1 MNAIS
6 QSSLSQHIWMQVS
19 ISSAIP
25 RRENFPARSSCV
37 RVTLVNIGPCGHFN
51 GRTFVISDSRLSSE
65 NKEVFFRHYRAFA
78 NYLFKLLYEA
88 KNIDFYDWTLQ
99 NCSSYQKYRIFL
111 KFGSIHAFVSSPVRH
126 RVVFFWSTDSFD
138 RFLSRTLDTSP
149 KTLLVFD
156 FVLGSASIGHLH

>member
-65 NKEVFFRHYRAFA
+65 NKKVLFRHYRAFA
-78 NYLFKLLYEA
+78 NYLFQLLFEA
-88 KNIDFYDWTLQ
+88 KSIDFSDWTPQ
-99 NCSSYQKYRIFL
+99 NCSNYQKNQIFL
-111 KFGSIHAFVSSPVRH
+111 QFASIHAFVSSPVRH
-126 RVVFFWSTDSFD
+126 WVIFFLIDSFVS
-138 RFLSRTLDTSP
+138 FS
-149 KTLLVFD
+149 TLLVFD
-156 FVLGSASIGHLH
+156 FVFGSASIGNLH